1 MADDDNSNNESTVDM
16 IAANT
21 TTSNSPEINGGNRL
35 LDIVGKMVSLSSSP
49 GNSAR
54 PATPEE
60 AREVL
65 DEWFG
70 RYRPDPDLLD
80 QEVERHFAGVPP
92 SRSPR
97 SEIPRVLE
105 S

>member
-1 MADDDNSNNESTVDM
+1 MTQ
-16 IAANT
+16 
-21 TTSNSPEINGGNRL
+21 RL
-35 LDIVGKMVSLSSSP
+35 RQTLRSFLRSE
-49 GNSAR
+49 R
-54 PATPEE
+54 PATPEA

-70 RYRPDPDLLD
+70 RYHPDPGLLD

-92 SRSPR
+92 SSGPR
-97 SEIPRVLE
+97 GEMPRVLE

>member
-1 MADDDNSNNESTVDM
+1 MTQ
-16 IAANT
+16 
-21 TTSNSPEINGGNRL
+21 RL
-35 LDIVGKMVSLSSSP
+35 RRTLRSFLQSE
-49 GNSAR
+49 R

-92 SRSPR
+92 STGPR
-97 SEIPRVLE
+97 GEVPRVLE